1 MKLTELLSY
10 QNNLFEQNSMGDVP
24 FSRYDAEEDS
34 TVMTKK
40 DTRKTR
46 LTLRQIHLLRQ
57 MQDVHTFEKAKEL
70 ENIQKIYKTP
80 DQPLA

>member
-1 MKLTELLSY
+1 MKLNDLFPMNLLE
-10 QNNLFEQNSMGDVP
+10 NFLNSADVP
-24 FSRYDAEEDS
+24 FSRYDAEEDQS
-34 TVMTKK
+34 VVKRT

-70 ENIQKIYKTP
+70 ENVQKIYKAP
-80 DQPLA
+80 PEQGMV